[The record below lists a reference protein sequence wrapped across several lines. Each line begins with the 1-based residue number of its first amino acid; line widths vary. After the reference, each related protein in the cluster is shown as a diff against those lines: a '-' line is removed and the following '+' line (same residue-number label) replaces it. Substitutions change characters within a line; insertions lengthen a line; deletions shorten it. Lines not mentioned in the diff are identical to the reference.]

1 MNSQFIYRVLCAD
14 QAIRS
19 AEYIWNILFCQ
30 ECCVTCV
37 IVDPISCVDII
48 ARMKPLRWQ
57 DIGIIASTEDCDCMN
72 ILNIVEINVYEN
84 RLVYRSSLLWQ
95 GIM

>member
-1 MNSQFIYRVLCAD
+1 
-14 QAIRS
+14 
-19 AEYIWNILFCQ
+19 
-30 ECCVTCV
+30 
-37 IVDPISCVDII
+37 
-48 ARMKPLRWQ
+48 MKPLGWQ